1 MYGSIFWR
9 ETVYPLLSNKQP
21 RAATVTPF
29 PSEELTPPV
38 TKINLVL
45 DKLYSRL
52 LRTGFLVFLEI
63 QTGISENSVSKKIEG
78 LRFRVSGFSG

>member
-1 MYGSIFWR
+1 M
-9 ETVYPLLSNKQP
+9 YPLLSNKQP

-45 DKLYSRL
+45 DNLCSRL
-52 LRTGFLVFLEI
+52 
-63 QTGISENSVSKKIEG
+63 
-78 LRFRVSGFSG
+78 